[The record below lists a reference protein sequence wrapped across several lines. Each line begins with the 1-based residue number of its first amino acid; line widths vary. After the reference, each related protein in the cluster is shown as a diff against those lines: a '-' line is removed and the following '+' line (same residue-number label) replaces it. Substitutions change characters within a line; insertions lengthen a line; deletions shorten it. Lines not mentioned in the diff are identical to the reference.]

1 MIVSE
6 LKKSILQIAT
16 EGKLVEQNLKFSS
29 KEELQLILKDVK
41 DNKKYKYEAIENVP
55 FFIPENWIW
64 VKLEDLCT
72 KITDGTHSTP
82 KYTKEGIHFLSVKDI
97 SSGKLNFENTKYIS
111 KEEHNQLYSRCNPE
125 FGDVLITK
133 VGTTGVPA
141 IVDTDKEF
149 SLFVSVALLKINID
163 KIYNKFLVYFLN
175 SPIVQKQV
183 RENTRG
189 IGNKNW
195 VLDDIK
201 STILPLPPLE
211 EQKRIVK
218 KLDEIFEK
226 LDEINPVE
234 IELEKLK
241 EEFPNN
247 MRNAFLNDIFKNY
260 TDRIE
265 LKNIANINGGY
276 AFKSVNYKKDGTG
289 VRVIRISD
297 FDESGI
303 KSENIVR
310 YDYEPKLDTYEINND
325 DIIMCM
331 TGGTVGKNI
340 IVRNLEERSYSN
352 QRVATIKVNENFLPK
367 FIYYYINSPE
377 VQLLINKSK
386 NSTNDNISMDL
397 IKEFRIPDISIG
409 EQKKIINKIE
419 KILPLIENIKTIYE

>member
-55 FFIPENWIW
+55 FSIPENWIW

-183 RENTRG
+183 RENTK
-189 IGNKNW
+189 IGRAH
-195 VLDDIK
+195 V
-201 STILPLPPLE
+201 
-211 EQKRIVK
+211 
-218 KLDEIFEK
+218 
-226 LDEINPVE
+226 
-234 IELEKLK
+234 
-241 EEFPNN
+241 
-247 MRNAFLNDIFKNY
+247 
-260 TDRIE
+260 
-265 LKNIANINGGY
+265 
-276 AFKSVNYKKDGTG
+276 
-289 VRVIRISD
+289 
-297 FDESGI
+297 
-303 KSENIVR
+303 
-310 YDYEPKLDTYEINND
+310 
-325 DIIMCM
+325 
-331 TGGTVGKNI
+331 
-340 IVRNLEERSYSN
+340 
-352 QRVATIKVNENFLPK
+352 
-367 FIYYYINSPE
+367 
-377 VQLLINKSK
+377 
-386 NSTNDNISMDL
+386 
-397 IKEFRIPDISIG
+397 
-409 EQKKIINKIE
+409 
-419 KILPLIENIKTIYE
+419 